1 MHLTAYLL
9 RAAHHKSD
17 PNTHSSI
24 RQRSGLLLRA
34 RLYPFQNPDSLTCFS
49 EQNPSALR
57 LVLELSVLIEIS
69 GVYPNGPSVLFPRDF
84 PTDYWLLVYNSMPH
98 RRFSQGEREVANV
111 CPAAVSLIYRQ

>member
-1 MHLTAYLL
+1 MYLTAYLL

-17 PNTHSSI
+17 LNTHSSI

-57 LVLELSVLIEIS
+57 LLSVLIKIS

-84 PTDYWLLVYNSMPH
+84 PTDYWLLGYNSRPH
-98 RRFSQGEREVANV
+98 RRFSQGEREVPIA
-111 CPAAVSLIYRQ
+111 CPAAAPLLYRK